1 MRARGDELYRP
12 TRSAS
17 SCSTQRGT
25 GYGGV
30 HTMRRS
36 REGLSLSPVSAVE
49 LHVTPNRNSLFVGT
63 EPSQSVDEPTQLLL
77 VFNPTSFLL
86 RTPPSCCA
94 CLDWNTPS
102 TSYLL
107 DKVYGEDYY
116 PTCSDPPPTPSSSI
130 QPPSSVAR
138 RLLRACPDWNT
149 PRTYKLQDKVSLRGG
164 LGHCMKDDLLRR
176 SSTKKTLEFVSIRL
190 CFWGPL

>member
-63 EPSQSVDEPTQLLL
+63 EPSQSVDEPT
-77 VFNPTSFLL
+77 NPT
-86 RTPPSCCA
+86 PA
-94 CLDWNTPS
+94 
-102 TSYLL
+102 
-107 DKVYGEDYY
+107 
-116 PTCSDPPPTPSSSI
+116 SI
-130 QPPSSVAR
+130 QPPSSFAR
-138 RLLRACPDWNT
+138 RLLAVRVLIGIHRASPISWIKSMGRTTTQPVVT
-149 PRTYKLQDKVSLRGG
+149 PPQLLLLQSNLLPPSHAAFFVRVLIGIHRGRTSYRIVYGEELA
-164 LGHCMKDDLLRR
+164 
-176 SSTKKTLEFVSIRL
+176 IA
-190 CFWGPL
+190 